1 MSIFN
6 CSYLEIFSTKMKKKI
21 TKSNKTTKIFIHI
34 DTYTQHN
41 NDTIFFVDLK
51 DKIIRVSYC
60 INSKATMKHII
71 KRVIIIIFFHILHE
85 NTEARKRCL
94 ILLINKLKKIKFE
107 KEIKYISRL
116 VAFYLCNERH
126 MNITSNYEQVC

>member
-1 MSIFN
+1 
-6 CSYLEIFSTKMKKKI
+6 MKKKI

-71 KRVIIIIFFHILHE
+71 KRVIIIINIFFIYYMK
-85 NTEARKRCL
+85 TQ
-94 ILLINKLKKIKFE
+94 KLGKD
-107 KEIKYISRL
+107 
-116 VAFYLCNERH
+116 V
-126 MNITSNYEQVC
+126 